1 MKTIL
6 SGLLLILYL
15 ASIGQGFTIPY
26 SEYITRIK
34 RSVLPIVCV
43 NPSPQGFKTSQ
54 GTCVLLGHNDLRLF
68 VTCEHV
74 IAIKDTLQKTIK
86 YFDNVFVNM
95 ANIDSTTSLIRL
107 KIDYADEQNDF
118 ALLSIT
124 DTPNNIQLI
133 SKLTG
138 QYIQKSIWLNNDSYL
153 EGDYILYIGY
163 PMMKSISEKNYPIS
177 RIGIVAQ
184 KIEKQ
189 NNILIDGF
197 VQHGHS
203 GSPVF
208 WIKPMGNN
216 LGPSWEIELIGIT
229 KSYPAELTEVYEQIG
244 LKSTNQA
251 AIVNPGFT
259 NVLKMS
265 VIISAIEKVYN
276 IKY

>member
-6 SGLLLILYL
+6 SSLLLILSL
-15 ASIGQGFTIPY
+15 ASIGQGFTVPY
-26 SEYITRIK
+26 SEYITRSK
-34 RSVLPIVCV
+34 KSVLPIVCA
-43 NPSPQGFKTSQ
+43 NPSPQGLITSQ
-54 GTCVLLGHNDLRLF
+54 GTCVQLGHNDLRFF

-74 IAIKDTLQKTIK
+74 IAVKDTLQKTIK

-107 KIDYADEQNDF
+107 KIDYVDEQNDF

-124 DTPNNIQLI
+124 NTPENIQLA

-138 QYIQKSIWLNNDSYL
+138 QYIQKSVWLNNDSYS

-163 PMMKSISEKNYPIS
+163 PMMKSISQKNYPIS

-184 KIEKQ
+184 KIDKQ

-197 VQHGHS
+197 AQHGHS

-208 WIKPMGNN
+208 WIRPLGNN
-216 LGPSWEIELIGIT
+216 LAPSWEMKLIGIT
-229 KSYPAELTEVYEQIG
+229 KSYPPELTEVYEQIG
-244 LKSTNQA
+244 FKSTNQSA
-251 AIVNPGFT
+251 LVNPGFT

-265 VIISAIEKVYN
+265 VIISAIEKVYK
-276 IKY
+276 IEF